1 MGMEFGRPGRKRIG
15 RDTLEPGEVVF
26 LSIFYLH
33 AGDEARVDDTAR
45 RGIMTDIFS
54 LRFYA

>member
-1 MGMEFGRPGRKRIG
+1 MIHWSLAKLFFFP
-15 RDTLEPGEVVF
+15 F
-26 LSIFYLH
+26 FYLH